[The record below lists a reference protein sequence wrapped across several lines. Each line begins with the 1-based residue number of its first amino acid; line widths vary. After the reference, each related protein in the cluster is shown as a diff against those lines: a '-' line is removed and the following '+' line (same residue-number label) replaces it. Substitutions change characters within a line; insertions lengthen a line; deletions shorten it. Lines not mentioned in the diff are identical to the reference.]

1 MTQSRVSVREVFSK
15 YIKVS
20 PSVMYINGQPE
31 WVDNFITFGDL
42 IEEHMGKEA
51 RDFYFE
57 SIYDLLLEGSRARTF
72 VDISDE
78 EEDKVTEDVS
88 IVTPK
93 PISKSKSNKQSKPVG
108 RRLF

>member
-15 YIKVS
+15 DIKVS

-31 WVDNFITFGDL
+31 WVDNLITFGDL

-78 EEDKVTEDVS
+78 EEDVS

-93 PISKSKSNKQSKPVG
+93 PISKSKSSKQSKSVG

>member
-15 YIKVS
+15 DIKVS

-31 WVDNFITFGDL
+31 WVDNLITFGDL

-57 SIYDLLLEGSRARTF
+57 SIYDLLLESRRSYTY
-72 VDISDE
+72 VEIDE
-78 EEDKVTEDVS
+78 ESPKES
-88 IVTPK
+88 ITAQPK
-93 PISKSKSNKQSKPVG
+93 KKQSKSVG

>member
-15 YIKVS
+15 DIKVS

-31 WVDNFITFGDL
+31 WVDNLITFGDL

-57 SIYDLLLEGSRARTF
+57 SIYDLLLEGSRASTS
-72 VDISDE
+72 VDISD
-78 EEDKVTEDVS
+78 DDS
-88 IVTPK
+88 YIVTPK